1 MTFADRVLRSNH
13 WVINPATDL
22 ACPRLPRAFRQ
33 RPATPR
39 PLRRVRRRAPGRR
52 RSAPAGE
59 WLALVRAPEG
69 LTIVRPARPEDDQ
82 GTQRWSALYGGDT
95 AHGLDVPGM
104 LAALLT
110 PLAGRPDPCLRRLN
124 LPRRSSPGPSAMVP
138 VAIAALQAAGH
149 VIA

>member
-1 MTFADRVLRSNH
+1 VTSVIGQRLRILPGEFVVEH
-13 WVINPATDL
+13 L
-22 ACPRLPRAFRQ
+22 AGSVQ
-33 RPATPR
+33 
-39 PLRRVRRRAPGRR
+39 
-52 RSAPAGE
+52 APAGE

-69 LTIVRPARPEDDQ
+69 LTVVRPAGAGDDQ
-82 GTQRWSALYGGDT
+82 GTERWSVLYGGDT

-110 PLAGRPDPCLRRLN
+110 PLAAGHVPVFVASTFHADLVLV
-124 LPRRSSPGPSAMVP
+124 PSAMVP